1 MADSLFQSI
10 GAVRAFDKTE
20 NGFEFRCEH
29 GLVRVTALADD
40 IVRVR
45 ATQASDFGPDF
56 SYAIAKT
63 HWPKFKLAIQ
73 TGKTAL
79 TLRTKNV
86 VVKIHKSPL
95 RIVFAT
101 LDGRVLNADD
111 TAFGMGWEGPKCRSY
126 RTLDAEEKF
135 FGCGEKTGPLNKRG
149 SKTTFWN
156 TDDPN
161 HTYATEAIYVSIP
174 FLISTRP
181 GAHYGIFWDNT
192 HRSHFNLG
200 QVENENHYVLE
211 SDAGEIDYYFFAGDS
226 VPDVVR
232 AYSELTGRMWMP
244 PRWALGFQQCRWSY
258 RSADEIL
265 EVATNFRK
273 RKIPCDVIYCDI
285 DYMDGYRVFTWNPKT
300 FPKPREMIQKLS
312 KMGFRVVAII
322 DPGVKNDDGYAVCRD
337 GKEKGMF
344 VKKPDGS
351 WFTGNVWPGE
361 CVFPDFT
368 SARVREWWKPWHKE
382 LLDVGVAGIWNDMN
396 EPAAWNHP
404 GGTMPIDIPHEYEGQ
419 WTTHQRAHNVYGLN
433 MARACHEALRALRP
447 NERPFVITR
456 AAYAGIQR
464 YSMVWTG
471 DNQSLWEQLAVS
483 IPECLNLSLS
493 GVPFCGPDVGGFTRD
508 CTGEL
513 LARWTQAGAFF
524 PFFRNHAAMGT
535 RRQEPWTFG
544 REVEDICRRYISLRY
559 QLLPYFYN
567 LFHEAAQDGTPIIRP
582 LFWEFPA
589 DPNGYAVE
597 DQFLLG
603 SSLLA
608 APVAKPGAQQRAVYL
623 PAGSEWYDYHTKQQH
638 AGGQFVTSPAP
649 LDIMPL
655 FVRAGSIIPMTEP
668 IEYVDQKRPSEI
680 ILDIYPGKKTTGY
693 LYEDDGE
700 TFDHERGVYSL
711 TKFAWAD
718 GKLNVERNKTGG
730 KSATQKFRVLVQ
742 GREA

>member
-10 GAVRAFDKTE
+10 GVVKAFDKTE
-20 NGFEFRCEH
+20 NGFELRCEH

-63 HWPKFKLAIQ
+63 DWPKCKLAIQ
-73 TGKTAL
+73 TGKTTL

-86 VVKIHKSPL
+86 VVTIHKSPL
-95 RIVFAT
+95 RIDFAT

-111 TAFGMGWEGPKCRSY
+111 TVLGMGWEGPKCRSY
-126 RTLDAEEKF
+126 RTLDADEKF

-149 SKTTFWN
+149 STTTFWN

-200 QVENENHYVLE
+200 QVENENHYILE

-244 PRWALGFQQCRWSY
+244 PRWALGFQQCRWGY
-258 RSADEIL
+258 MSADEIL

-300 FPKPREMIQKLS
+300 FPRPREMIQKLS

-322 DPGVKNDDGYAVCRD
+322 DPGVKNDDDYAMCRD

-344 VKKPDGS
+344 VRKPDGS

-382 LLDVGVAGIWNDMN
+382 LLDVGIAGIWNDMN
-396 EPAAWNHP
+396 EPAVWNHP

-419 WTTHQRAHNVYGLN
+419 WTTHQRAHNVYGFN

-483 IPECLNLSLS
+483 IPECLNLSLA
-493 GVPFCGPDVGGFTRD
+493 GVPFCGPDVGGFGRD

-524 PFFRNHAAMGT
+524 PFFRNHTAIGT
-535 RRQEPWTFG
+535 RHQEPWTFG

-567 LFHEAAQDGTPIIRP
+567 LFHEAAHDGTPIMRT
-582 LFWEFPA
+582 LFWEFPDDA
-589 DPNGYAVE
+589 HGYAVD

-603 SSLLA
+603 SSLLV
-608 APVAKPGAQQRAVYL
+608 APVATPGAQQRAVYL
-623 PAGSEWYDYHTKQQH
+623 PAGSDWYDYWTKQKH
-638 AGGQFVTSPAP
+638 AGGQYVTSPAP

-668 IEYVDQKRPSEI
+668 IEYVDQKRPNDI
-680 ILDIYPGKKTTGY
+680 ILDVYPGKRTVGY

-700 TFDHERGVYSL
+700 TFDHERGAYSL
-711 TKFAWAD
+711 TKFAWTD
-718 GKLNVERNKTGG
+718 GKLNVDRRKTGA
-730 KSATQKFRVLVQ
+730 KSAAQKFRVLVQ
-742 GREA
+742 GREV